1 MLLLTL
7 AAFAQ
12 GPALEANTVEAGK
25 TCGATAAA
33 TASAATVRLTV
44 QASYFVMHSA
54 RADQQGK
61 PFLERFE
68 EIMQSLASHAE
79 TLVQSGRLA
88 NGGGDRI
95 LAECDRRF
103 PLARSTVPV
112 RLPAD
117 PLRRDLMCLGVVS
130 FLEGASRQGPTGGTP
145 THDEMLRAQAAYTE
159 LLHDERMQAAGL
171 GEEEAAMRAVG
182 ELTAESLELG
192 NTEMVSRACLAQLA
206 G

>member
-12 GPALEANTVEAGK
+12 SPALEADSVRAGM
-25 TCGATAAA
+25 TCGAAAAA
-33 TASAATVRLTV
+33 TASEPTVRLTV

-54 RADQQGK
+54 RADRQGK

-68 EIMQSLASHAE
+68 EMMRQLAGRAGE
-79 TLVQSGRLA
+79 LVRSGQLA
-88 NGGGDRI
+88 NGGGEI

-103 PLARSTVPV
+103 PMARSTAPV
-112 RLPAD
+112 RLPTD

-130 FLEGASRQGPTGGTP
+130 FLEGAAREGPTGGTP
-145 THDEMLRAQAAYTE
+145 SHAEMVRAQAVYTE
-159 LLHDERMQAAGL
+159 LLDDERMRAAGL
-171 GEEEAAMRAVG
+171 GDEEAAMRVVG
-182 ELTAESLELG
+182 ELTADSLDLG
-192 NTEMVSRACLAQLA
+192 NTEMVSRACMARLQ

>member
-12 GPALEANTVEAGK
+12 GPALETSTFEAGK
-25 TCGATAAA
+25 TCGAAAAA
-33 TASAATVRLTV
+33 TASEATVRLTV

-54 RADQQGK
+54 RADPQGK
-61 PFLERFE
+61 PFLTRFE
-68 EIMQSLASHAE
+68 EVMRSLADHAGA
-79 TLVQSGRLA
+79 LAQSGRLA
-88 NGGGDRI
+88 NGGGAI

-103 PLARSTVPV
+103 PLARSTAPA

-145 THDEMLRAQAAYTE
+145 THDEMVRAQAAYTA
-159 LLHDERMQAAGL
+159 LLDDERMRAAGL
-171 GEEEAAMRAVG
+171 GEEEAAMRRVG

-192 NTEMVSRACLAQLA
+192 NTEMVSRACMARLE